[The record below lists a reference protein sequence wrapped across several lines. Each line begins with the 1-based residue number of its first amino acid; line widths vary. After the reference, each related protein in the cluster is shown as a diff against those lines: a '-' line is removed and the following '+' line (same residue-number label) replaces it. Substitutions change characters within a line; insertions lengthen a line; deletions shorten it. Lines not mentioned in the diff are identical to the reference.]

1 MQEIKTNLILVL
13 SLQNHQQG
21 LIYYLFDEISSTSN
35 FCIFGRILVN
45 LYQVYP
51 ANLLDTISKAR
62 GLNVLKRKHF
72 GDALSASHVNS
83 KLLMER
89 GYLSGDTE
97 IRTLLFSI
105 PKNHIEIG
113 YIFALQQL
121 RNWDINENDT

>member
-1 MQEIKTNLILVL
+1 ML

-62 GLNVLKRKHF
+62 GLDVLKRKHF
-72 GDALSASHVNS
+72 GDALNAASVNS

-89 GYLSGDTE
+89 GYFSGDVE

-105 PKNHIEIG
+105 AKNHIEIG

-121 RNWDINENDT
+121 RNWDINKNDT